1 MNRRIIMQ
9 EPTTRLY
16 LAPDGSWTNNCQQ
29 ARTFEHTYLALLEGM
44 NHCEKTLQV
53 VWCFRDP
60 SLNMY
65 LSVRPG
71 EEALTCPCIE
81 CPLAQA
87 A

>member
-1 MNRRIIMQ
+1 MQ
-9 EPTTRLY
+9 EPVSRLY
-16 LAPDGSWTNNCQQ
+16 LGRDGSWTRDCQQ
-29 ARTFEHTYLALLEGM
+29 ARTFDHTYLALLEGM
-44 NHCEKTLQV
+44 NYSDKALQI

-60 SLNMY
+60 ALNMY

-71 EEALTCPCIE
+71 QEAPTCACVE